1 MDEYSHVENSRWA
14 HTPAQVNTQA
24 NGVRNSYNIIRAPWN
39 NLPDTELVNRVNWLN
54 EGTDGGNGV

>member
-39 NLPDTELVNRVNWLN
+39 NLPDTELVN
-54 EGTDGGNGV
+54 

>member
-39 NLPDTELVNRVNWLN
+39 NLPDMELVEWNAVGILIICA
-54 EGTDGGNGV
+54 